1 VADRGRRKKNNNNR
15 DVGGW
20 IDRESPGSRRFAIAI
35 DDLRRTR
42 GRGPVALR
50 DALADDILHCKWC
63 FSPQAANRSICTV
76 QKTRDANGGL
86 KSWPERR
93 TRRCD
98 SGKFGRVALTCF
110 GSSRSSLH
118 THTHTQL
125 ASGVM
130 TRSSIKCMDG
140 TIRYTFS
147 NAPQEGFFFFPCHR
161 WVRMD
166 LGRYRPRSIRTDAS
180 VSLHRPAQ
188 VQDSSLEL
196 GAALHFSYPYWLLPS
211 LLCTTCCTCCRS
223 K

>member
-1 VADRGRRKKNNNNR
+1 MHF
-15 DVGGW
+15 
-20 IDRESPGSRRFAIAI
+20 ETPSRMICCI
-35 DDLRRTR
+35 VN
-42 GRGPVALR
+42 GV
-50 DALADDILHCKWC
+50 

-110 GSSRSSLH
+110 GSSRSPLH
-118 THTHTQL
+118 THTHTHT
-125 ASGVM
+125 
-130 TRSSIKCMDG
+130 TRLWRHDTFRYQMHGWND

-180 VSLHRPAQ
+180 VSLPRPAQ
-188 VQDSSLEL
+188 VQDSSLEF
-196 GAALHFSYPYWLLPS
+196 GAALQKGRAPLLVPILAS
-211 LLCTTCCTCCRS
+211 VFVVCTCCRS